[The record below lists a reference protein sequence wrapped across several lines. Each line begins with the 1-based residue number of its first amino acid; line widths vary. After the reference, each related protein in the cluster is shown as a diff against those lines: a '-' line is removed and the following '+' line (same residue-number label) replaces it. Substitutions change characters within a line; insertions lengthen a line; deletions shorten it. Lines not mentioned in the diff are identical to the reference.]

1 MHQVLTSVHDQQ
13 RVDRRS
19 TPPGGTFATVPA
31 TTDSAFRK
39 RIKTALTDD
48 REHTDA
54 RIAGLVHTMSD
65 FAGATESAS
74 EDDHDEDAAS
84 MAIERSQTASLLEAA
99 REHSDEIASALKR
112 LESGAYGVCENCGK
126 EINPER
132 LEARPVARLCIT
144 CASAV
149 RHS

>member
-1 MHQVLTSVHDQQ
+1 
-13 RVDRRS
+13 
-19 TPPGGTFATVPA
+19 VPS

-39 RIKTALTDD
+39 RIEAALKDD
-48 REHTDA
+48 RAHTDA
-54 RIAGLVHTMSD
+54 RIAGLVHAMSD
-65 FAGATESAS
+65 FAEATESAS

-99 REHSDEIASALKR
+99 REHSEEIASAIKR
-112 LESGAYGVCENCGK
+112 LDAGTYGVCENCGK
-126 EINPER
+126 DINPER

-149 RHS
+149 RHN